1 MERKK
6 EWERGKRTE
15 EEENER
21 GGKGK
26 GIVEQERGK
35 GKRRF
40 GLQVRLTHIG
50 NNAFCPK

>member
-21 GGKGK
+21 GT
-26 GIVEQERGK
+26 ERGK
-35 GKRRF
+35 EWRNRKGEEEEKGRGKRRF
-40 GLQVRLTHIG
+40 GSQV
-50 NNAFCPK
+50 